1 MSRLYRVRVEEMVDL
16 MRTAGARTML
26 LTLSENFSDWEP
38 VVSVHRA
45 DLTPAD
51 AVAWQA
57 AVTAGD
63 ALAPQDCAAAVQAW
77 ERALAIDDQ
86 YAQLHFKLAG
96 CLSRLGR
103 SEAACRAY
111 RLASDLDRFSQGA
124 PLSFNAILGDIARQ
138 HDAWLVDIDATLNA
152 ASGPRCVGDDL
163 FVDAVHP
170 NMRAHQLIAGAIAA
184 HLRQEGIGA
193 ASADWQVDAYRDPDP
208 RRILMDDPKLQFYE
222 VVGRDYMC
230 KAAGRTTCP
239 PHEVQ
244 VAE

>member
-1 MSRLYRVRVEEMVDL
+1 MVDL
-16 MRTAGARTML
+16 MRKAGARTML

-63 ALAPQDCAAAVQAW
+63 ALAPHDCAAAVQAW

-124 PLSFNAILGDIARQ
+124 PLSFNAILGDIARRR
-138 HDAWLVDIDATLNA
+138 DAWLVDIDATLNA

-184 HLRQEGIGA
+184 QPA
-193 ASADWQVDAYRDPDP
+193 AERH
-208 RRILMDDPKLQFYE
+208 RRGERGL
-222 VVGRDYMC
+222 
-230 KAAGRTTCP
+230 AGRCLP
-239 PHEVQ
+239 RPGPAARPDGRPKAPVLRGGRAGLHV
-244 VAE
+244 